1 MLDLFLTFAKVGL
14 FTFGGGYAMISL
26 IENSC
31 VEKKGWITHDEM
43 MNVTVIAEST
53 PGPIAINCATF
64 VGYKQKGM
72 IGAIAAT
79 IGMVLPSFCI
89 IFLISMFL
97 DNFLEIAWIAH
108 AFMGIKIAVGILILD
123 AAIKMIRKM
132 QKKPI
137 PLTIMACAFLAM
149 LLIDIFAL
157 HVSSITLML
166 IAAVISLAIF
176 LTRRNTVKAGQPHH
190 IPDKK
195 EYRKGGCGKVIYF
208 DLLIGFLKVGLF
220 AFGGAYGAIPLI
232 RDVVLSYGWI
242 EDEMLTYMIAVSES
256 TPGPIMVNLATYV
269 GSSQAGFWGSLIAT
283 TAVVLPSFI
292 IILLIMVL
300 LKKMLK
306 DPYVQA
312 ILRGLKPCIIGI
324 ILATGVFMI
333 LQHCFGSIRE
343 LTVNITAILMTA
355 VLAVIYFGSR
365 KVLKKGISPIG
376 LIGISAVAGIIVYGF
391 V

>member
-1 MLDLFLTFAKVGL
+1 MNLLFDLFLTFAKIGL

-31 VEKKGWITHDEM
+31 VGKKGWITHDEM

-64 VGYKQKGM
+64 VGYKQKGL

-89 IFLISMFL
+89 IFLISMLL

-176 LTRRNTVKAGQPHH
+176 LTRRNTG
-190 IPDKK
+190 K
-195 EYRKGGCGKVIYF
+195 E
-208 DLLIGFLKVGLF
+208 
-220 AFGGAYGAIPLI
+220 GA
-232 RDVVLSYGWI
+232 S
-242 EDEMLTYMIAVSES
+242 
-256 TPGPIMVNLATYV
+256 
-269 GSSQAGFWGSLIAT
+269 
-283 TAVVLPSFI
+283 
-292 IILLIMVL
+292 
-300 LKKMLK
+300 K
-306 DPYVQA
+306 
-312 ILRGLKPCIIGI
+312 
-324 ILATGVFMI
+324 
-333 LQHCFGSIRE
+333 
-343 LTVNITAILMTA
+343 
-355 VLAVIYFGSR
+355 
-365 KVLKKGISPIG
+365 
-376 LIGISAVAGIIVYGF
+376 
-391 V
+391 

>member
-1 MLDLFLTFAKVGL
+1 MNILPDLFLTFAKIGL

-64 VGYKQKGM
+64 VGYKQKGL

-176 LTRRNTVKAGQPHH
+176 LTRRNTG
-190 IPDKK
+190 K
-195 EYRKGGCGKVIYF
+195 E
-208 DLLIGFLKVGLF
+208 
-220 AFGGAYGAIPLI
+220 GA
-232 RDVVLSYGWI
+232 S
-242 EDEMLTYMIAVSES
+242 
-256 TPGPIMVNLATYV
+256 
-269 GSSQAGFWGSLIAT
+269 
-283 TAVVLPSFI
+283 
-292 IILLIMVL
+292 
-300 LKKMLK
+300 K
-306 DPYVQA
+306 
-312 ILRGLKPCIIGI
+312 
-324 ILATGVFMI
+324 
-333 LQHCFGSIRE
+333 
-343 LTVNITAILMTA
+343 
-355 VLAVIYFGSR
+355 
-365 KVLKKGISPIG
+365 
-376 LIGISAVAGIIVYGF
+376 
-391 V
+391 